1 MDTISWILNN
11 IVSIILAGVAVI
23 ISLGTFYVSRQRA
36 TTHQNQ
42 LNDAR
47 DKLYG
52 EYLRNAMSDLY
63 DVYKTEDLIKSK
75 NQCEL
80 FATRI
85 LDILSI
91 LTHLSN
97 ENKKIEKNV
106 LIFIQFD
113 LDIAKSIV
121 RWFDE
126 KKLYEKYNVNNSEKM
141 WTNLSEYFSDKKDT
155 EDYDYLKLLPQKLKI
170 YDTLPDY
177 G

>member
-1 MDTISWILNN
+1 LNN

-23 ISLGTFYVSRQRA
+23 ISLGTFYVSKQRA

-42 LNDAR
+42 LDDAR
-47 DKLYG
+47 DNQYA

-63 DVYKTEDLIKSK
+63 DVYKTEDSIKSK

-85 LDILSI
+85 LDILAI
-91 LTHLSN
+91 VTHLSIK
-97 ENKKIEKNV
+97 NKTTDEVLKFIE
-106 LIFIQFD
+106 FD
-113 LDIAKSIV
+113 LDIAKSIM
-121 RWFDE
+121 RWYDE
-126 KKLYEKYNVNNSEKM
+126 KKLYEKYNINNSEDIWK
-141 WTNLSEYFSDKKDT
+141 NLSEYFSDKKDT